1 MIKEHILGRVPLQ
14 HKIIIDDL
22 LTKKKKKKKTVLVT
36 STIKLYRVV
45 EYVVRPLLSC

>member
-1 MIKEHILGRVPLQ
+1 MIKEHIFGRVPLQ

-22 LTKKKKKKKTVLVT
+22 LTKKKKKKTVLVT
-36 STIKLYRVV
+36 SIIKLGV